1 MSEKDERPG
10 RSGGLPTAA
19 ADSEAAGN
27 PFFEKVGGT
36 KKDAPAAGASADA
49 AGARTATKEPVE
61 DDDDKTAAVR
71 PLSSAAPAPAAAAP
85 APAPQSSAGSQ
96 GVASH
101 PAGPP
106 PAKVAPPAA

>member
-36 KKDAPAAGASADA
+36 KKAAPAAGAAPRAARGGDA
-49 AGARTATKEPVE
+49 GRRPPRPRRPARRA
-61 DDDDKTAAVR
+61 R
-71 PLSSAAPAPAAAAP
+71 
-85 APAPQSSAGSQ
+85 
-96 GVASH
+96 
-101 PAGPP
+101 
-106 PAKVAPPAA
+106 